1 MEVLDIFK
9 MSPLKGIH
17 RVSRRTP
24 YGSCDIEKCKHVI
37 LKLEK
42 KVKSFLCFPLQ
53 FYQVV
58 RLSGCQVVSGG
69 VTRVDPWATMRLLTA
84 VADGEAPL
92 RPPPSRFSSP
102 PSLMPKTGT
111 AGLKLHSNN

>member
-17 RVSRRTP
+17 RVSRWTP

-37 LKLEK
+37 LKLGK

-58 RLSGCQVVSGG
+58 RLPGCQWWCNKGRPLGNNASPHSSG
-69 VTRVDPWATMRLLTA
+69 
-84 VADGEAPL
+84 
-92 RPPPSRFSSP
+92 
-102 PSLMPKTGT
+102 
-111 AGLKLHSNN
+111 

>member
-17 RVSRRTP
+17 RVSRWTP

-37 LKLEK
+37 LKLGK
-42 KVKSFLCFPLQ
+42 KSFCVFLFSLI
-53 FYQVV
+53 

-92 RPPPSRFSSP
+92 RPPPSRFS
-102 PSLMPKTGT
+102 
-111 AGLKLHSNN
+111 